1 MLPGIR
7 FLVPS
12 ETVPGK
18 RDFEFSGRTMLRSEK
33 FDNSGKNRYI
43 CVYAD
48 LNGMNKELEPET
60 IKELLRRIA
69 AGDEAAFRS
78 LYLAYYERLYQ
89 FARMQLHHDET
100 AEDIVSE
107 LFFQLWKSRAGLP
120 SIDNFN
126 AYAYRAV
133 RNGCNDSLR
142 ASSRKLDYDLSHPKM
157 QVSVDPA
164 FAADEEVDYQLL
176 NNALSEAVE
185 QLPERCRMIFKLARE
200 DGMSH
205 REIASVLEIAVTT
218 VEGQLAIAKRRL
230 KEVAAPF
237 VKKI

>member
-1 MLPGIR
+1 M
-7 FLVPS
+7 
-12 ETVPGK
+12 
-18 RDFEFSGRTMLRSEK
+18 D
-33 FDNSGKNRYI
+33 
-43 CVYAD
+43 
-48 LNGMNKELEPET
+48 KELEPET

-69 AGDEAAFRS
+69 AGDEEAFRS
-78 LYLAYYERLYQ
+78 LYLAYYDRLYQ
-89 FARMQLHHDET
+89 FARMQLRHDEM

-107 LFFQLWKSRAGLP
+107 LFFQLWKSRTALP

-164 FAADEEVDYQLL
+164 FA
-176 NNALSEAVE
+176 VE
-185 QLPERCRMIFKLARE
+185 QLPERCRMICKLARE

-230 KEVAAPF
+230 REVAAPF
-237 VKKI
+237 LKKI

>member
-1 MLPGIR
+1 M
-7 FLVPS
+7 
-12 ETVPGK
+12 
-18 RDFEFSGRTMLRSEK
+18 
-33 FDNSGKNRYI
+33 
-43 CVYAD
+43 
-48 LNGMNKELEPET
+48 
-60 IKELLRRIA
+60 
-69 AGDEAAFRS
+69 
-78 LYLAYYERLYQ
+78 
-89 FARMQLHHDET
+89 
-100 AEDIVSE
+100 
-107 LFFQLWKSRAGLP
+107 
-120 SIDNFN
+120 
-126 AYAYRAV
+126 